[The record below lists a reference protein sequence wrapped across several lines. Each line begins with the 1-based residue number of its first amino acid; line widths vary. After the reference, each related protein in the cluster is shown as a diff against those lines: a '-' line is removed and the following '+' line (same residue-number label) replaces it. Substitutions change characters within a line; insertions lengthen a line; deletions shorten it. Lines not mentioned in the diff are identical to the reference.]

1 MTNSR
6 LIWDDARPFLA
17 VARLGTLSAAA
28 SHLHI
33 GIATLSRRIER
44 LENALG
50 VPLFIRGQSGYQLTE
65 DGLTLIDKA
74 EILES
79 AALTFSSVAAAR
91 AEIVG
96 RVCLA
101 TAETLA
107 TEIIV
112 PALPRFMQLYPR
124 LNVEIV
130 TDIRTAN
137 LHRRDADLALR
148 MVNPD
153 RGNMSLQRVGT
164 LSWGLYASES
174 YLLQR
179 PFNDSDKALS
189 GHSIIAWSES
199 RSELSAAKWIDSFL
213 RTSGPTISASSLQ
226 TQLAAAKAGLGLAAL
241 PHYLGR
247 GAGLKCLRKSLGLDQ
262 PIYLV
267 VQSDLAQS
275 ARIRVMCDFLR
286 EVMAEKRSFFEP
298 DPLLSITGKPLS

>member
-1 MTNSR
+1 MPNNR

-33 GIATLSRRIER
+33 GIATLSRRIDR
-44 LENALG
+44 LEGALG
-50 VPLFIRGQSGYQLTE
+50 VPLFKRGQSGYQLTE
-65 DGLTLIDKA
+65 DGLALIDKA

-79 AALTFSSVAAAR
+79 AALTFSSVATAR

-96 RVCLA
+96 RIRLA

-107 TEIIV
+107 TDIII

-124 LNVEIV
+124 VNVEIV
-130 TDIRTAN
+130 TDIKTAN
-137 LHRRDADLALR
+137 LHKHDADLALR
-148 MVNPD
+148 MVKPD

-164 LSWGLYASES
+164 LGWGLYASES
-174 YLLQR
+174 YLLQY
-179 PFNDSDKALS
+179 PFKEVENGLS
-189 GHSIIAWSES
+189 AHSIIAWSES
-199 RSELSAAKWIDSFL
+199 RAELSAAKWIDSFL
-213 RTSGPTISASSLQ
+213 PTSGQTLSTSGLQ
-226 TQLAAAKAGLGLAAL
+226 TQLAAAKAGLGIAAL

-247 GAGLKCLRKSLGLDQ
+247 GAGLRCLRKNFGLDQ

-267 VQSDLAQS
+267 VQSDLTQS

-286 EVMAEKRSFFEP
+286 EIMIEKRSFFEP
-298 DPLLSITGKPLS
+298 G